1 MGEEVTG
8 FGGRLGAEGI
18 GMSRM
23 AICRSAEGRL
33 LLLGIGLAVGF
44 VLWVIAGSPFSGE
57 KGPALAGLA
66 VTEIIAGRAATM
78 ALAYSLEMSDGVV
91 IAVCILLETILVLLF
106 YPAFVFSWNH
116 LVELKWLKG
125 PMARMHQAAE
135 AHKDKVQRYGILGLF
150 VFVWLP
156 FWMTGP
162 AVGCVIGF
170 LLGLRAWVNMVVVLG
185 GTYVAIL
192 GWAFL
197 LKRFHEQ
204 AAAYNRYAGV
214 IVVLVV
220 VAVMAI
226 VRFLR
231 RRRREKGAA

>member
-1 MGEEVTG
+1 MGEQLSGTAAEFDPEGVGMGRIEV
-8 FGGRLGAEGI
+8 F
-18 GMSRM
+18 
-23 AICRSAEGRL
+23 RSAEGKV

-44 VLWVIAGSPFSGE
+44 VLWVFAGSPLSGE

-78 ALAYSLEMSDGVV
+78 ALGYSLGMGDVTV
-91 IAVCILLETILVLLF
+91 IAMSILLETILVLLF
-106 YPAFVFSWNH
+106 YPLFVFSWQH
-116 LVELKWLKG
+116 LVEVRWMKRWFG
-125 PMARMHQAAE
+125 YVHGAAE

-170 LLGLRAWVNMVVVLG
+170 LLGLRAWVNMAVVLG
-185 GTYVAIL
+185 GTYIAIF

-204 AAAYNRYAGV
+204 AAAYNNYAAL
-214 IVVLVV
+214 IVV
-220 VAVMAI
+220 VAVVAVLAI
-226 VRFLR
+226 GRYLR
-231 RRRREKGAA
+231 RRGKRS